1 MQLGLVALAIV
12 FLSSMGHSDRVSKVR
27 RQRRV
32 STEGPPSCPKGC
44 DRCSEYN
51 GCVKC
56 NPKLF
61 IFLERNDIR
70 QIGVCLASCPA
81 GYFGM
86 RNPEGNNRCTQCK
99 VDNCETCFNRNFCTK
114 CKEGL
119 YSHSG
124 RCYVSCPS
132 GQQPANATMEC
143 TDPRVAD
150 CELSE
155 WSQWS
160 TCIKKNKTCGFKKG
174 SQTRVRVPLGL
185 APSTGPSSV
194 SSPACTPSPRRGN
207 VWSSRRPVKK
217 PRSKQGFGPCCSAV
231 DENGGAIDSAV
242 VVCDGNTVQ
251 CLAPTRSFSWI
262 QARLHNKHHLLFQLF
277 YILNTIV
284 SKHLTGQNRKTKG
297 PEQTLTGG
305 SERAPMG
312 EAEEEEEAGEE
323 KDTLGQPLLQAS
335 PPALSPNHTWLL
347 TAVPSTQAL

>member
-1 MQLGLVALAIV
+1 MQLGLVALAMV
-12 FLSSMGHSDRVSKVR
+12 FFSSMGHSSPDVLSRVR

-51 GCVKC
+51 GCIKC

-124 RCYVSCPS
+124 RCYVSCPP
-132 GQQPANATMEC
+132 GQQPANDTMEC
-143 TDPRVAD
+143 TDPRVAN

-155 WSQWS
+155 WSEWS
-160 TCIKKNKTCGFKKG
+160 TCAKKNKTCGFKKG
-174 SQTRVRVPLGL
+174 SQSRLRVPLSL
-185 APSTGPSSV
+185 APSTGPSPIP
-194 SSPACTPSPRRGN
+194 SPVCTPLTEKRKCEVVKTPCVKDRKNKGARTNPNRREREGTRGRGRGGGGKRRKGHVRTTTSPSLTT
-207 VWSSRRPVKK
+207 SSV
-217 PRSKQGFGPCCSAV
+217 
-231 DENGGAIDSAV
+231 
-242 VVCDGNTVQ
+242 T
-251 CLAPTRSFSWI
+251 
-262 QARLHNKHHLLFQLF
+262 
-277 YILNTIV
+277 
-284 SKHLTGQNRKTKG
+284 
-297 PEQTLTGG
+297 
-305 SERAPMG
+305 
-312 EAEEEEEAGEE
+312 
-323 KDTLGQPLLQAS
+323 
-335 PPALSPNHTWLL
+335 
-347 TAVPSTQAL
+347 